1 MRKHDGGSGAPDTA
15 PPGSEILRFGP
26 LTIDLRRAQVWK
38 DGVVVGLE
46 PKAFDVLACLV
57 RHRER
62 LVTKDELLDQVWA
75 DVFVTPNV
83 LSRAVAQLRKATGDD
98 AHAPR
103 YIETVARRGYRWVAP
118 DAVEASPG
126 APPGTSPGARLE
138 VVSERTVLDPES
150 LDPGAT
156 APGGRDAGG
165 RGLGARDRGAS
176 GSGVSDGA
184 LQALPAAQV
193 ATAGSSES
201 RSVGPSAWTTR
212 ATLLPVAAVLA
223 VILLVAVWRGA
234 AHTPTPAPAPPLVE
248 RLTSTGD
255 VIDAV
260 VSPDGTYVAFVR
272 SFGGQQGL
280 WVRQIDQPGA
290 VQLVADRPVAYWGTS
305 FSPDSRFVYFG
316 VKGTSADDA
325 PGGVLSAVPVLGGL
339 PRRILSGIDS
349 AVTFS
354 PDGRQLAFLR
364 VESAGDGGSSLV
376 VAGVDGTDL
385 RTVTTLRPPDLL
397 APGFFAAPSWS
408 PDGRSVVSAVRTEGS
423 TSRLVAFDVVTGAQT
438 VLEDGFATI
447 GTAAWLPDGSGV
459 LFTGRRPLAWSTALR
474 IWIHPTDGTALRAVT
489 ADPNAYRNVSV
500 TLDGAVIVSVG
511 TDSLTSLW
519 AVDDEAPARQVRVP
533 WARGDGMGGTAWLG
547 DRLVLASFVGGDPQ
561 LWTMAS
567 DGTDRR
573 QLTSEGW
580 SAWPAASR
588 DGRVLVCYGVRGA
601 EAGLWRLD
609 PDGGNARLVAA
620 VPPVASLVLTPDD
633 QWIIYTA
640 ELDGLGTTFRVRLG
654 GGIPEVL
661 VRGLG
666 DAAVSPDGQ
675 RVAGFWRSAP
685 TDPHTLSVF
694 PIEGGDP
701 EWVYAGAFAASGVG
715 SVAWSADGR
724 ALLFTTA
731 ERANVF
737 RVTLDGRTVAR
748 VTTFD
753 EGGITGILRRPDRN
767 GLLVSRVLSIRDAFI
782 ITGF

>member
-1 MRKHDGGSGAPDTA
+1 MRKHDGGSGVPVPA
-15 PPGSEILRFGP
+15 PPGAEILRFGP

-38 DGVVVGLE
+38 DGVAVGLE
-46 PKAFDVLACLV
+46 PKAFDVLAYLL

-83 LSRAVAQLRKATGDD
+83 LSRAIAQLRKATGDD

-126 APPGTSPGARLE
+126 TSPAASLHA
-138 VVSERTVLDPES
+138 VSERTVLDPQS
-150 LDPGAT
+150 LDPEAFD
-156 APGGRDAGG
+156 PDGRDPDGPG
-165 RGLGARDRGAS
+165 VSDRGAT
-176 GSGVSDGA
+176 DGA
-184 LQALPAAQV
+184 LQALPDAQV
-193 ATAGSSES
+193 AAGRSSGA
-201 RSVGPSAWTTR
+201 RSVWHAAWTTR
-212 ATLLPVAAVLA
+212 GTLLPVAAVLA

-234 AHTPTPAPAPPLVE
+234 AHTPPPAPAPPLVE

-305 FSPDSRFVYFG
+305 FSPDSRVVYFG
-316 VKGTSADDA
+316 VKGTSADDE

-376 VAGVDGTDL
+376 VAGVDGTDM

-397 APGFFAAPSWS
+397 APGFFAAPAWS

-474 IWIHPTDGTALRAVT
+474 IWIHPTDGTGLRAVT

-588 DGRVLVCYGVRGA
+588 DGRVLVCYGVRGT

-609 PDGGNARLVAA
+609 ADGGNPRLVAV
-620 VPPVASLVLTPDD
+620 VPPVESLELTPDD

-640 ELDGLGTTFRVRLG
+640 ELDGLATTFRVPVG
-654 GGIPEVL
+654 GGLPEVL
-661 VRGLG
+661 ARGLG
-666 DAAVSPDGQ
+666 DAAVSPDGR

-685 TDPHTLSVF
+685 TEPHALAVF

-701 EWVYAGAFAASGVG
+701 AWVHAGAFAASGVG
-715 SVAWSADGR
+715 SIAWSADGR

-737 RVTLDGRTVAR
+737 RVTLDGRTVER

-753 EGGITGILRRPDRN
+753 EGGITGILPRPDGN